1 MPIGNS
7 SSSSNSNNNFNNCCD
22 TKNICCRNRE
32 FAFKIASGKTNLII
46 FRLALSFARFSPPPP
61 HRINVFTRRFIVR
74 RWLRDLC
81 TYGEYRKAFLIVAS
95 VWLGVGIC
103 SYGIHFSQG

>member
-1 MPIGNS
+1 MSIGNS
-7 SSSSNSNNNFNNCCD
+7 SSSNNNFNNCCD
-22 TKNICCRNRE
+22 TKNNCCGTKNLGLKSHQE
-32 FAFKIASGKTNLII
+32 KLFNLIS
-46 FRLALSFARFSPPPP
+46 FRLALSFARFSPPL
-61 HRINVFTRRFIVR
+61 INVFTLRFIVR
-74 RWLRDLC
+74 RWLLDLC

>member
-7 SSSSNSNNNFNNCCD
+7 SSSSNGNNNFNNCCD
-22 TKNICCRNRE
+22 TKNNCCGIRK

-46 FRLALSFARFSPPPP
+46 FRLALSFARFFPPL
-61 HRINVFTRRFIVR
+61 INVFTLRFIVR
-74 RWLRDLC
+74 RWLLDLC